1 MLYLE
6 LTYTVRYDRMEK
18 IYATGIVS
26 DFTVH
31 NSHGICLWLN
41 DFVLCGLMNYKQCE
55 YILHSER
62 KNQNG
67 NDRHKQTLL

>member
-41 DFVLCGLMNYKQCE
+41 DFVLCGLMNYK
-55 YILHSER
+55 
-62 KNQNG
+62 
-67 NDRHKQTLL
+67 